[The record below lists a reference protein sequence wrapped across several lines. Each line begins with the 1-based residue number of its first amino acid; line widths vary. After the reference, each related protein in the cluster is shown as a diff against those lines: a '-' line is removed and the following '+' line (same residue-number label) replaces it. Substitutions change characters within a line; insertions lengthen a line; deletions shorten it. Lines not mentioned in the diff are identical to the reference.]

1 LQRTEQEAELA
12 YEVSWL
18 AFFCPKNSFVIFRFT
33 ELLHNFFLQ
42 QLLVLETNLFLG
54 AFASH
59 DRHRDMRMDI
69 DNMSYEVFS

>member
-1 LQRTEQEAELA
+1 M
-12 YEVSWL
+12 VH
-18 AFFCPKNSFVIFRFT
+18 FT
-33 ELLHNFFLQ
+33 ELLDNSLFFSFLQ

-69 DNMSYEVFS
+69 DNMSYEVFSSSFKPKG